1 MKTCVMVAG
10 VALSFALLFAL
21 PLPAQERA
29 RGPAGG
35 RDPREM
41 LKRADTDGDG
51 KVSKAEFVAARS
63 AEMEEV
69 FTRIDASGDGFLDEK
84 EVTEFGDRMREM
96 AGRAGGAPGS
106 EGLRRPGVPGRR
118 PEGDSSAEP
127 MRRDGDSD
135 PGALAEQFF
144 DRTDTD
150 GDGRLSREEYLA
162 GASRLR
168 EMMRRGGGGMPGLGG
183 RAAAPEEGFRRPP
196 RPAADGTP
204 PAAR

>member
-1 MKTCVMVAG
+1 MARRAG
-10 VALSFALLFAL
+10 AI
-21 PLPAQERA
+21 
-29 RGPAGG
+29 
-35 RDPREM
+35 REM

-63 AEMEEV
+63 AEMEEA

-96 AGRAGGAPGS
+96 AGRAGGAPGGD
-106 EGLRRPGVPGRR
+106 GLRRPGVPGRH
-118 PEGDSSAEP
+118 
-127 MRRDGDSD
+127 RRVTPPPPSRCNATGTPS
-135 PGALAEQFF
+135 PALAEQFF

-168 EMMRRGGGGMPGLGG
+168 DMMRRGGGGMPGLGG